1 MNVLIAF
8 FSCIS
13 KWFL

>member
-1 MNVLIAF
+1 MKALIAF